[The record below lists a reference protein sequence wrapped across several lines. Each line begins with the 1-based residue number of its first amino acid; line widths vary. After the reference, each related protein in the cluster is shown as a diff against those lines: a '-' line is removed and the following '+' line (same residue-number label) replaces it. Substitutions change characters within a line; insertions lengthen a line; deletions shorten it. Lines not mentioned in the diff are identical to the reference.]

1 MYNAYVTRLKNVRP
15 HSNANRMLLAD
26 CFGNTICVGLG
37 AKNGDIGVYFPT
49 DGQLSV
55 EYAEKN
61 NLVRKKDENRKNIGG
76 YLEPDKRNITAI
88 KLRGEKS
95 DGLFMPLESLGYTG
109 VDISTL
115 TEGTVINVVNGHE
128 ICCKYI
134 PRQKTSSNNSGGK
147 VNKTRKKKVAVAP
160 LFAEHADTEQLA
172 YNLNAFKKGDLVEIT
187 LKMHGC
193 FIKGTKVR
201 MADGKLKAIEK
212 IKIGDSVLGYD
223 IEKGKII
230 PTKVVNTFKN
240 LPSENWNELKFSR
253 NGILGDKRGT
263 QISTYNHKYWVEE
276 KHSWVPA
283 EELKVG
289 DKVSTLIPSPVLTQ
303 LQKSIAIGQFLGD
316 GCLLSFREQTAEIQ
330 ESKKKE
336 HKKYLEYIS
345 KLTSGWF
352 YLNGEKVSGYGTNI
366 ITGRTVRSADLF
378 NYMSKYSTFNNKDSL
393 PRLKEAI
400 VDIITPLSIA
410 IWYMGDGSLGHSEKQ
425 KDRALLAICRYKNK
439 TDRDII
445 KKIFGKFDI
454 EPTFYLDANNYWRIR
469 FNTSEAYKLFDL
481 ISPYIPNCMRYK
493 LPKDYPNNFIEI
505 TDKEEYNSKG
515 YVLSPQTVLENNK
528 IIKMQDEYDLETE
541 LHNYVV
547 GLTIVHNTSGRTG
560 YLPKIAGY
568 KRTLLDRL
576 FRREGTP
583 IYDWGYVTGTRR
595 VVLEDYDGGFYGDNS
610 FREPHAAFFEGKLQ
624 KGETVYYE
632 IVGFTNT
639 GAPIMGTVDNK
650 KTQDKEFIKKYGKTT
665 TFSYGC
671 APSDEEKPQSACYV
685 YRMTMTNEDG
695 YVVEYSP
702 DYMRY
707 RCEQMG
713 AKYVP
718 VLWRGIIPPVN
729 SDGLIQSDDFVADE
743 NGQFKEWIFKTP
755 GEYIKDIAEQYYDGA
770 DPIGLTHVREG
781 VVVRIVNRPK
791 FAAFKHKN
799 WNFKFLEGIAKANA
813 DAPDMEE
820 IQEIENS

>member
-1 MYNAYVTRLKNVRP
+1 MYNAYITKLKNVRP
-15 HSNANRMLLAD
+15 HSNADRMLLAD

-61 NLVRKKDENRKNIGG
+61 NLVRKKDENGKNIGG
-76 YLEPDKRNITAI
+76 YLDPDKRNITAI

-95 DGLFMPLESLGYTG
+95 DGLFMPLESLEYTG

-134 PRQKTSSNNSGGK
+134 PRQKTHSSGGK
-147 VNKTRKKKVAVAP
+147 VNKTRKKKVNIAP
-160 LFAEHADTEQLA
+160 LFVEHADTEQLA
-172 YNLNAFKKGDLVEIT
+172 YNLNAFKAGDLVEIT

-223 IEKGKII
+223 IEKGKIV

-276 KHSWVPA
+276 KHSWIPA

-289 DKVSTLIPSPVLTQ
+289 DKISTLIPSPVLTQ

-336 HKKYLEYIS
+336 HKEYLEYIS

-352 YLNGEKVSGYGTNI
+352 YLNGEKISGYGTNI
-366 ITGRTVRSADLF
+366 ITGRTARSADLF

-393 PRLKEAI
+393 PRLKEEI

-425 KDRALLAICRYKNK
+425 KDRALLAICRYTNE

-445 KKIFGKFDI
+445 KKIFGKFGI

-493 LPKDYPNNFIEI
+493 LPKDYPNNFIQI
-505 TDKEEYNSKG
+505 TDKEEYNPKG

-560 YLPKIAGY
+560 LLPVLKGY
-568 KRTLLDRL
+568 KRTLIDRL
-576 FRREGTP
+576 LRRDGKP
-583 IYDWGYVTGTRR
+583 IYDWDYVDGTRR
-595 VVLEDYDGGFYGDNS
+595 VVLENYDGGYYGDNS
-610 FREPHAAFFEGKLQ
+610 FRKQHGDAFRGKLN
-624 KGETVYYE
+624 KGEEVFYE
-632 IVGFTNT
+632 IVGFTDS

-650 KTQDKEFIKKYGKTT
+650 RTQDKDFIKKYGKTT

-671 APSDEEKPQSACYV
+671 EPPNSELYV

-695 YVVEYSP
+695 HIVEYSP

-713 AKYVP
+713 VKAVP
-718 VLWRGIIPPVN
+718 VLWKGYIPPVF
-729 SDGLIQSDDFVADE
+729 STDE
-743 NGQFKEWIFKTP
+743 NGQLKEYVLETP
-755 GEYIKDIAEQYYDGA
+755 GEYIKNIAEQFYDGE
-770 DPIGLTHVREG
+770 DPIGKTHVREG
-781 VVVRIVNRPK
+781 VVVRIINRPK
-791 FAAFKHKN
+791 FAAFKHKG
-799 WNFKFLEGIAKANA
+799 WNFKFLEGIAKVNA

-820 IQEIENS
+820 AQEVEN